1 MKKIIFNLALITIIA
16 SAIISCS
23 KKIDE
28 AYVNPNTDLIL
39 PSEQLLPYITNSM
52 FANGNGHGPA
62 HDARFIGQ
70 YVQNWFWAGVSSNYD
85 RMGYTSST
93 ADVGQSMWRSHYYDI
108 GQNNKKMIEWAID
121 EKKWDYAGVG
131 KAIFAWSWLN
141 LTDIYGDV
149 ILDEAFNTTLY
160 TFKYNTQD
168 QVYNYV
174 RQLCF
179 EALDYLNRT
188 GDNTGKLAAGDTYF
202 YNGDVN
208 KWKKFTYGILARYH
222 HHLSNKTNYKADSVI
237 YYCNLS
243 LVNNSD
249 NATVRYAA
257 TGISQNTNYFGTL
270 RNNFPLGTNLSP
282 TAIRQSAFIANLMT
296 GLNNTFSGVTDP
308 RAIYLLRLNTASTFK
323 GLDLAKGQLAMA
335 ANDRPENFHGVS
347 QSGTTIVTTGNDGAA
362 RFIFRN
368 ASPTPVMTASE
379 IQFMKAEA
387 AYRKSDKQ
395 TAYNAY
401 KEGIKLHFDLL
412 IADYSVNVPVT
423 NIMTTVI
430 RDAYLANTTIVP
442 ASFTNLTLSQIM
454 LQKYIALWG
463 HGTLETWVD
472 MRRFHYTD
480 QDPTGA
486 NPGLQV
492 YTNFN
497 PPTVPIPP
505 SITPDLFTPD
515 NGGKLVYRIRP
526 RFNSEY
532 IWNINELTRIGALG
546 LDYHTKRMW
555 FSEP

>member
-1 MKKIIFNLALITIIA
+1 MKKIILKLALIVVIA
-16 SAIISCS
+16 SATLSCS

-28 AYVNPNTDLIL
+28 AYTNPNTDLIL
-39 PSEQLLPYITNSM
+39 PSEKLLPYITSSM
-52 FANGNGHGPA
+52 FGNPNGHGPA

-70 YVQNWFWAGVSSNYD
+70 YVQNWFWAGVQSNYD

-93 ADVGQSMWRSHYYDI
+93 ADVGQSMWRTHYYDI

-131 KAIFAWSWLN
+131 KAIFAWSWLT

-188 GDNTGKLAAGDTYF
+188 GDNTGNLAVGDGFF
-202 YNGDVN
+202 YNGDIN

-222 HHLSNKTNYKADSVI
+222 HHLSNKANYKADSVI
-237 YYCNLS
+237 YYCDLS
-243 LVNNSD
+243 LANNSD
-249 NATVRYAA
+249 NATVKYAA
-257 TGISQNTNYFGTL
+257 TGITQNSNYYGTL
-270 RNNFPLGTNLSP
+270 RNNFTLGTNLAP
-282 TAIRQSAFIANLMT
+282 NAIRQSAFIANLMS
-296 GLNNTFSGVTDP
+296 GLNTNFNGVADP
-308 RAIYLLRLNTASTFK
+308 RSIYMLRLNTAGTFK
-323 GLDLAKGQLAMA
+323 GLDLAKGQLVMA
-335 ANDRPENFHGVS
+335 ANDRPENFHGAG
-347 QSGTTIVTTGNDGAA
+347 QSGTTIITTGNDGAT
-362 RFIFRN
+362 RYIFRN
-368 ASPTPVMTASE
+368 ASPTPVLTASE

-387 AYRKSDKQ
+387 AYRIGQKQ

-401 KEGIKLHFDLL
+401 REGIKLHFDLL
-412 IADYSVNVPVT
+412 MADYNVNVPAANVIT
-423 NIMTTVI
+423 PAI
-430 RDAYLANTTIVP
+430 RDAYLANPAVVP
-442 ASFTNLTLSQIM
+442 VSFTNLTLSQIM

-463 HGTLETWVD
+463 HGALETWVD

-480 QDPTGA
+480 QDPTGG
-486 NPGLQV
+486 NPGVQV

-505 SITPDLFTPD
+505 STIPDIFSPD

-532 IWNINELTRIGALG
+532 IWNINELIRIGALG